1 MVYVQKIQY
10 TFGVMLVVLHIG
22 SAFLSR
28 RSSGPGPTIRPPL
41 FSTTVGKNEI
51 DILMMHDLQAELDTE
66 QLTLCHGLLHAS
78 GVRELKD
85 IINLTEEQMMDMG
98 IDTFDM
104 RNILRVKDK
113 LLNTNDG
120 SATTTSCRELSTQ
133 RYGAFDRKILSRFE
147 VEETHDFDMQV
158 ICSENEVYKGQ
169 LFSIEQCEQLNRYD
183 MI

>member
-1 MVYVQKIQY
+1 MMYVQKIEY
-10 TFGVMLVVLHIG
+10 TFGVMLAVLHIG

-28 RSSGPGPTIRPPL
+28 RSSGPPTIRAPL

-66 QLTLCHGLLHAS
+66 HLTLCHGLLHAS
-78 GVRELKD
+78 GVRELRD
-85 IINLTEEQMMDMG
+85 IINRTEEQMMDMG

-113 LLNTNDG
+113 LLLNTNADG
-120 SATTTSCRELSTQ
+120 SATTSYRELSTQ